1 MSLYA
6 IGDLHLSFSVDKPM
20 DVFGRVWKNHEKKIW
35 KYWNK
40 RVTDRDTVVV
50 TGDHSWGRNLEQ
62 SRKDLE
68 FIAELPG
75 RKILLRGNHD
85 MFWDAKKTQRLNEAF
100 RGRLEFLQNNWF
112 AHEDYALV
120 GTKGYCY
127 EGLDTYEHFEKI
139 RDRELER
146 LRISFEAA
154 RMSGISGEK
163 AGISPAFGSEEIR
176 PAGNR
181 KYIMFLH
188 YPPTSIGEASSPFTR
203 MAEAYGAAK
212 VVYSHC
218 HGKARFDD
226 SFKGYVNGIEYKL
239 VSGDYLNFKPELILE
254 S

>member
-6 IGDLHLSFSVDKPM
+6 IGDLHLSFSADKPM

-40 RVTDRDTVVV
+40 RVTKEDTVVI
-50 TGDHSWGRNLEQ
+50 TGDHSWGKNLEQ
-62 SRKDLE
+62 SAKDLD

-85 MFWDAKKTQRLNEAF
+85 MFWDAKKTQRLNERF
-100 RGRLEFLQNNWF
+100 QGRLEFLQNNF
-112 AHEDYALV
+112 YTYKDYALV

-139 RDRELER
+139 RNRELER
-146 LRISFEAA
+146 LKVSFEAA
-154 RMSGISGEK
+154 RT
-163 AGISPAFGSEEIR
+163 AGFPQEEPCDFSREEEIC

-188 YPPTSIGEASSPFTR
+188 YPPTSIGEMASPFTK
-203 MAEAYGAAK
+203 MAERYGALK
-212 VVYSHC
+212 VIYSHC
-218 HGKARFDD
+218 HGKTRFDD

-254 S
+254 E